1 MCSGCPGMGSGMWI
15 WMVLLGVLIVA
26 AIAAL
31 IALTVFL
38 VRRSGPRS
46 PD

>member
-1 MCSGCPGMGSGMWI
+1 MHRPSMMDMDQMMPGGMI
-15 WMVLLGVLIVA
+15 GMVLMVVLVIA

-38 VRRSGPRS
+38 VRRK
-46 PD
+46 